1 MILLTQN
8 DVLGLQNL
16 VAGLPVRDSVT
27 GVRDLSGQNNNLG
40 NPLFGAADT
49 AFLRL
54 TGPSYGA
61 PELVIPNQFQV
72 NPIFAGLDARM
83 ISNTVGAQSADTP
96 VQATGVN
103 TLFMVFSQY
112 FDHGLTATPKGGS
125 GTLIIGEPGMGRAPG
140 TDNPADL
147 NRATVA
153 SLDANGVPVHLNNT
167 TAWIDQNQ
175 VYGSHSLVGTF
186 LREADGSGGVG
197 AKVAAGVPD
206 PSNPQFDLLPTLRA
220 LIHSHWENNTRF
232 DMDGT
237 TVRFQTYFAGLVS
250 EAGVINAAMVKPLY
264 ENFMGSGQ
272 PLFMDLNP
280 FISPLDHL
288 VGGDGRANENITLTA
303 LHTIWARNHN
313 SHVDSLIQAG
323 FAGTAEDL
331 FQAAKIINDTEYQR
345 VILTEFADTLLG
357 GMKGSGSHSHDQYFP
372 NVDPGVSI
380 EFAAGAYRVGHSL
393 VGETV
398 QILNALNQMEE
409 MKLFDAFLNPTD
421 GGEFTFPIEVLNER
435 GYFPQPGYT
444 EIGVSS
450 IVAGITAQAAEE
462 VDSQVVDAV
471 RNDLVR
477 VSADL
482 FAMNVARGRDMGLG
496 TLNHVRESL
505 LNSQDPYVRES
516 IDRGDIDLTP
526 YVSWDDFQ
534 ARNSLSQATI
544 DKFKAADPDLV
555 LNTDAAIAEFLT
567 YNPNVELVNG
577 NTVKGIDRVD
587 MWVGGITEGHVNGG
601 IVGSTFWVIIHEQLD
616 RLQEADRFYYFD
628 RTKSF
633 DFYDQVTNGGFA
645 AIVERTTGLSYG
657 DGVNIFTT
665 TNVPIIVDLL
675 APTVTTFMDAV
686 GAVEV
691 DHAADV
697 VFEFSEAIVAGAGL
711 IELRHN
717 GVVIE
722 SFDLSTSPHVQI
734 IGNRLVIDQSTLI
747 KGEQYEVVM
756 PAGAISDSSGN
767 QFAGQDFSFTTT
779 PDSIGTEFADVL
791 NGSARDDV
799 LVGLGGDD
807 LLIGKAGNDIL
818 IGGAGA
824 DTLEGGSGNDI
835 YLLET
840 IADYAGD
847 VISDTAGT
855 DEIRIAQTTSG
866 TLQLSAGITGVER
879 IAVGT
884 GNGVNAITT
893 GTAAINIDAS
903 LAGVAGTTGFQIN
916 GNNGVN
922 IITGGL
928 GIDTLSGGTGNDIY
942 MINSVATYT
951 NGVTA
956 DRIIDT
962 GGGADQIRFA
972 GSGALTLSAN
982 TSGIDRIVIGTGL
995 LELADVT
1002 GTTVASINAG
1012 AVTGAYQL
1020 RGNAAVNTL
1029 VGGSG
1034 DNTIIGGRGGDNL
1047 TGGAGRD
1054 TFSYLNIDNSFGRGS
1069 TRDIITDFVRG
1080 TDRIDLATID
1090 AILGGADNAFS
1101 SALIVRQASS
1111 AFTANGQLRVFL
1123 EGGNTI
1129 VEGNTTGGA
1138 GSAAEFSIQLIG
1150 NFVTNN
1156 TLTAGDFI
1164 L

>member
-1 MILLTQN
+1 
-8 DVLGLQNL
+8 
-16 VAGLPVRDSVT
+16 
-27 GVRDLSGQNNNLG
+27 
-40 NPLFGAADT
+40 
-49 AFLRL
+49 
-54 TGPSYGA
+54 
-61 PELVIPNQFQV
+61 
-72 NPIFAGLDARM
+72 
-83 ISNTVGAQSADTP
+83 
-96 VQATGVN
+96 
-103 TLFMVFSQY
+103 
-112 FDHGLTATPKGGS
+112 
-125 GTLIIGEPGMGRAPG
+125 
-140 TDNPADL
+140 
-147 NRATVA
+147 
-153 SLDANGVPVHLNNT
+153 
-167 TAWIDQNQ
+167 
-175 VYGSHSLVGTF
+175 
-186 LREADGSGGVG
+186 
-197 AKVAAGVPD
+197 
-206 PSNPQFDLLPTLRA
+206 
-220 LIHSHWENNTRF
+220 
-232 DMDGT
+232 
-237 TVRFQTYFAGLVS
+237 
-250 EAGVINAAMVKPLY
+250 
-264 ENFMGSGQ
+264 
-272 PLFMDLNP
+272 
-280 FISPLDHL
+280 
-288 VGGDGRANENITLTA
+288 
-303 LHTIWARNHN
+303 
-313 SHVDSLIQAG
+313 
-323 FAGTAEDL
+323 
-331 FQAAKIINDTEYQR
+331 
-345 VILTEFADTLLG
+345 
-357 GMKGSGSHSHDQYFP
+357 
-372 NVDPGVSI
+372 
-380 EFAAGAYRVGHSL
+380 
-393 VGETV
+393 
-398 QILNALNQMEE
+398 
-409 MKLFDAFLNPTD
+409 
-421 GGEFTFPIEVLNER
+421 
-435 GYFPQPGYT
+435 
-444 EIGVSS
+444 
-450 IVAGITAQAAEE
+450 
-462 VDSQVVDAV
+462 
-471 RNDLVR
+471 
-477 VSADL
+477 
-482 FAMNVARGRDMGLG
+482 
-496 TLNHVRESL
+496 
-505 LNSQDPYVRES
+505 
-516 IDRGDIDLTP
+516 
-526 YVSWDDFQ
+526 
-534 ARNSLSQATI
+534 
-544 DKFKAADPDLV
+544 
-555 LNTDAAIAEFLT
+555 
-567 YNPNVELVNG
+567 
-577 NTVKGIDRVD
+577 
-587 MWVGGITEGHVNGG
+587 
-601 IVGSTFWVIIHEQLD
+601 
-616 RLQEADRFYYFD
+616 
-628 RTKSF
+628 
-633 DFYDQVTNGGFA
+633 
-645 AIVERTTGLSYG
+645 LSYG

-665 TNVPIIVDLL
+665 TNPPIIVDLL

-734 IGNRLVIDQSTLI
+734 IGNRLVLDQSTLI

-866 TLQLSAGITGVER
+866 TFQLSASTGGVDR
-879 IAVGT
+879 IAIGT
-884 GNGVNAITT
+884 GNGVNAILT
-893 GTAAINIDAS
+893 GNAAINVDAS

-1012 AVTGAYQL
+1012 AVTGVYQL
-1020 RGNAAVNTL
+1020 RGNAAINTL

-1090 AILGGADNAFS
+1090 AILGGVNNAFS
-1101 SALIVRQASS
+1101 SALIVSQASS

-1123 EGGNTI
+1123 DGGNTI
-1129 VEGNTTGGA
+1129 IEGNTTGGA
-1138 GSAAEFSIQLIG
+1138 GNAAEFSIQLVG
-1150 NFVTNN
+1150 NYVTSN
-1156 TLTAGDFI
+1156 TLTAADFI